1 MIEPNSIA
9 HVAPTMLLS
18 ITVLLM
24 VFKQRG
30 MEQRFENQL
39 DLERKQTLQTMSNYR
54 IANERLSKEN
64 ATLNTKVEEQQNYIR
79 GLEKSNKKLRD
90 QLEGNKPVVRRG

>member
-9 HVAPTMLLS
+9 YAAPTVLLS

-24 VFKQRG
+24 VFK
-30 MEQRFENQL
+30 QRFENQL